1 VTTIVTMSN
10 VVTITT
16 TSRRLMHLTLSVV
29 CLLYVITVIDAATT
43 ATSRISNN
51 NEKPKQY
58 SLRKL
63 KPKQAKDNKKNNE
76 KKEKKNKTNDKKQ
89 NKKNE
94 DDGVENE
101 EDKEIKTDSAAA
113 AAAAAETETDTDTT
127 AEEESET
134 ASDTEE
140 LETDTDTVDP
150 EDPPVDTEDNPPGTV
165 LCESPN
171 PDEIIVC
178 DPGPPPPPPL
188 PTCEN
193 VVSSDLSGCSNVFVT
208 FDCTINYLNDEPC
221 GSITKDSC
229 TEGELLTIKW
239 KVSNQEN
246 IGIDVANTCGGF
258 PGCVGGSETY
268 DPCYSQEIY
277 ATYEITKCLD
287 DSTHELSFGFDG
299 ETGTSSDECAFSET
313 KCIAFEI
320 SDEPLMST
328 LSEDDTCQ

>member
-16 TSRRLMHLTLSVV
+16 TSRRLMHLTLSVL

-43 ATSRISNN
+43 AASRISNN

-63 KPKQAKDNKKNNE
+63 KPKQEKDNKKNNE

-94 DDGVENE
+94 DEGVENE
-101 EDKEIKTDSAAA
+101 VDKEIKADSAAA
-113 AAAAAETETDTDTT
+113 AAAAAETK
-127 AEEESET
+127 
-134 ASDTEE
+134 
-140 LETDTDTVDP
+140 TDTDTVDP
-150 EDPPVDTEDNPPGTV
+150 EDPPDNTEDNSPGTV

-193 VVSSDLSGCSNVFVT
+193 VVSSELSGCSNVFVA

-221 GSITKDSC
+221 ESITKDSC
-229 TEGELLTIKW
+229 TEGESLTIKW
-239 KVSNQEN
+239 KVNNQET
-246 IGIDVANTCGGF
+246 IGIGVANTCGGF
-258 PGCVGGSETY
+258 PGCFDGSETY
-268 DPCYSQEIY
+268 DPCFSQEIY

-287 DSTHELSFGFDG
+287 DNTHELSFEFDG
-299 ETGTSSDECAFSET
+299 ETGTSTDECAFSET
-313 KCIAFEI
+313 KCLAFEI
-320 SDEPLMST
+320 SGEPLMST
-328 LSEDDTCQ
+328 LTEDDTCQ